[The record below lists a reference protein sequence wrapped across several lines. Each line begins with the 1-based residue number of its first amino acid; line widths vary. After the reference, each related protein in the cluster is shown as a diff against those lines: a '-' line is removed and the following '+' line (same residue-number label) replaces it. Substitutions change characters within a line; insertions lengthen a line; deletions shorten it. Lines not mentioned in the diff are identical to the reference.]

1 MKTLRCIILGMLM
14 CVICIPGNA
23 QRTLSKMSTIKGV
36 TSIYIGKMM
45 LNMAGSA
52 MGDIGV
58 HQNAVDLG
66 KLTKNLTSIEIV
78 QCDGNSMEKAE
89 KECRKI
95 LAAFPFEVITEVS
108 CENEQVEISGVPN
121 KDGNTLNMLLI
132 TTIESD
138 ELVYIL
144 MKGKIDME
152 TLNNAITS
160 E

>member
-1 MKTLRCIILGMLM
+1 MKTLRFILLGMLM
-14 CVICIPGNA
+14 CVFCIPCTA
-23 QRTLSKMSTIKGV
+23 ERTLSKMSAIKGV

-58 HQNAVDLG
+58 HQNTVDLG

-78 QCDGNSMEKAE
+78 QCEGNSMEMAE

-108 CENEQVEISGVPN
+108 GENEQVEISGVLN
-121 KDGNTLNMLLI
+121 KDGKTLNMLLI
-132 TTIESD
+132 TTKESD